1 MDSHALTPILKWQFV
16 KQTVF
21 QKVLL
26 VLDFFLIIGS
36 SEANALTLTTFIAT
50 MHKQAI
56 RAIKTFFI

>member
-1 MDSHALTPILKWQFV
+1 MDDYNSSSIITNNFW
-16 KQTVF
+16 
-21 QKVLL
+21 
-26 VLDFFLIIGS
+26 IIGS